1 MNSNNHITVD
11 QIKNDAEVI
20 KKELV
25 EWRHYLHAHP
35 ELSFKEE
42 RTTHYIVNKLKNFG
56 YTDIQIGF
64 GPLKT
69 GVMVEIG
76 SGRPCVMLRADIDAL
91 PIQEQ
96 TGVEFCSQ
104 SKGVSHAC
112 GHDAHI
118 TNLLGVAKLLKK
130 YENSIKGRV
139 KLLFQ
144 PAEETRVKIYEK
156 PLSGAGYVVRSGAID
171 DVDAIFG
178 MHVWGMFSK
187 GKIYVKSGPTM
198 MASGR
203 FNLKVIGKGTHGA
216 SPHLGCDLITTICQI
231 VDGIQTVVSREVSPL
246 EPRLIT
252 VGTIHGGTATNV
264 VPQEAMIS
272 GTLRAASENV
282 VKFMGKRLAEVAEG
296 TAKAHR
302 CSTEY
307 DLLIN
312 GPAVVNDSEMVVIV
326 REAAT
331 DVLGTERVCD
341 VEMLTASEDFREY
354 SARRPAA
361 LYFMGMFE
369 PEKGVGQPQHD
380 PGFIVNDDVLVD
392 SVAVMTS
399 IVFTYFNKTSENH
412 FGQSTQTI

>member
-25 EWRHYLHAHP
+25 ECRHYLHAHP

-216 SPHLGCDLITTICQI
+216 SPHLGCDPITTICQI

-264 VPQEAMIS
+264 VPQEA
-272 GTLRAASENV
+272 
-282 VKFMGKRLAEVAEG
+282 
-296 TAKAHR
+296 
-302 CSTEY
+302 
-307 DLLIN
+307 
-312 GPAVVNDSEMVVIV
+312 VVNDSEMVAIV
-326 REAAT
+326 REAAA

>member
-139 KLLFQ
+139 KLLF
-144 PAEETRVKIYEK
+144 
-156 PLSGAGYVVRSGAID
+156 
-171 DVDAIFG
+171 F
-178 MHVWGMFSK
+178 F
-187 GKIYVKSGPTM
+187 
-198 MASGR
+198 
-203 FNLKVIGKGTHGA
+203 F
-216 SPHLGCDLITTICQI
+216 
-231 VDGIQTVVSREVSPL
+231 
-246 EPRLIT
+246 
-252 VGTIHGGTATNV
+252 
-264 VPQEAMIS
+264 
-272 GTLRAASENV
+272 
-282 VKFMGKRLAEVAEG
+282 
-296 TAKAHR
+296 
-302 CSTEY
+302 
-307 DLLIN
+307 
-312 GPAVVNDSEMVVIV
+312 
-326 REAAT
+326 
-331 DVLGTERVCD
+331 
-341 VEMLTASEDFREY
+341 
-354 SARRPAA
+354 
-361 LYFMGMFE
+361 
-369 PEKGVGQPQHD
+369 
-380 PGFIVNDDVLVD
+380 
-392 SVAVMTS
+392 
-399 IVFTYFNKTSENH
+399 
-412 FGQSTQTI
+412 

>member
-216 SPHLGCDLITTICQI
+216 SPHLGCDPITTICQI

-272 GTLRAASENV
+272 GKIGRASC
-282 VKFMGKRLAEVAEG
+282 R
-296 TAKAHR
+296 
-302 CSTEY
+302 
-307 DLLIN
+307 
-312 GPAVVNDSEMVVIV
+312 
-326 REAAT
+326 
-331 DVLGTERVCD
+331 ERV
-341 VEMLTASEDFREY
+341 
-354 SARRPAA
+354 
-361 LYFMGMFE
+361 
-369 PEKGVGQPQHD
+369 
-380 PGFIVNDDVLVD
+380 
-392 SVAVMTS
+392 
-399 IVFTYFNKTSENH
+399 
-412 FGQSTQTI
+412 

>member
-11 QIKNDAEVI
+11 QINNDAEVI

-25 EWRHYLHAHP
+25 ECRHYLHAHP

-144 PAEETRVKIYEK
+144 PAEET
-156 PLSGAGYVVRSGAID
+156 LQGAPVIIKAGVID
-171 DVDAIFG
+171 DVDYALGAHIRPIQDVPAG
-178 MHVWGMFSK
+178 MLCAAVRHTASTTLNIVIK
-187 GKIYVKSGPTM
+187 GRGAH
-198 MASGR
+198 ASR
-203 FNLKVIGKGTHGA
+203 
-216 SPHLGCDLITTICQI
+216 PHLGINAIEAAAL
-231 VDGIQTVVSREVSPL
+231 IQTVVSREVSPL

-312 GPAVVNDSEMVVIV
+312 GPAVVNDSEMVAIV
-326 REAAT
+326 REAAA

-341 VEMLTASEDFREY
+341 VEM
-354 SARRPAA
+354 
-361 LYFMGMFE
+361 
-369 PEKGVGQPQHD
+369 
-380 PGFIVNDDVLVD
+380 
-392 SVAVMTS
+392 
-399 IVFTYFNKTSENH
+399 
-412 FGQSTQTI
+412 